1 MIRRPP
7 RSTLDRS
14 SAASDV
20 YKRQDYFR
28 WDTQE
33 EKARNLVDLKNF
45 HGELGWKLL
54 LNSHTYLEKDGEK
67 IGLIGVENW
76 SSRMNFHR
84 YGDMEMAMAGME
96 KTPFTILLSH
106 DPSHWDGEITA
117 KYKHVDLTLSGH
129 THGFQFGVE
138 IPGFKWSPVQYL
150 SLIHIS
156 EPTRPY

>member
-1 MIRRPP
+1 MEFKEQLLRLKAPMG
-7 RSTLDRS
+7 
-14 SAASDV
+14 V
-20 YKRQDYFR
+20 YSILGNHDYGDYFR

-54 LNSHTYLEKDGEK
+54 LNSHTYLEKEGEK

-96 KTPFTILLSH
+96 KTPFTI
-106 DPSHWDGEITA
+106 
-117 KYKHVDLTLSGH
+117 
-129 THGFQFGVE
+129 
-138 IPGFKWSPVQYL
+138 
-150 SLIHIS
+150 
-156 EPTRPY
+156 